1 MRPAA
6 RRVQDALAAL
16 GLAREVI
23 TLDVHARTSQ
33 QAAEALG
40 VQVGQIVKSLVFTA
54 DGGEAVLVL
63 ASGANRVDERKLAA
77 LVGAR
82 VRRADP
88 ETVRRVTGYAIG
100 GVPPVGH
107 AQALPVFVDEDLL
120 GPAELYAAA
129 GVPECVFPLTP
140 AELLRGTSGR
150 VCDVKAQGSA
160 PGGGAAT

>member
-1 MRPAA
+1 VRAA
-6 RRVQDALAAL
+6 AERVRAALEAL
-16 GLAREVI
+16 GLEREVI

-40 VQVGQIVKSLVFTA
+40 VSVGQIVKSLVFTA
-54 DGGEAVLVL
+54 EGGEAVLVL
-63 ASGANRVDERKLAA
+63 ASGANRVDERRLAE

-88 ETVRRVTGYAIG
+88 EAVKRVTGYAIG

-120 GPAELYAAA
+120 GYPELYAAA

-140 AELLRGTSGR
+140 AELVRGTGGR
-150 VCDVKAQGSA
+150 VCDVKVRGQA
-160 PGGGAAT
+160 PGGGAA